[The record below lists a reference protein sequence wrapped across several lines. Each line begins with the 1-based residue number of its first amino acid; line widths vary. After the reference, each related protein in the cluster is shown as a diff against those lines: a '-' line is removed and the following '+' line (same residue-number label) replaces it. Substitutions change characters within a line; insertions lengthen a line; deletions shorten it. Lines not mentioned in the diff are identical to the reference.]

1 MISAIRLALDGFE
14 HEVSEGGGTVDGFG
28 TAITEDEDMAV
39 GNGNGTN
46 IVFGTGW
53 TVVVIEVVVE
63 VVADV
68 DVAIIA
74 ISHSCLELK
83 IRYPEINN

>member
-1 MISAIRLALDGFE
+1 ME
-14 HEVSEGGGTVDGFG
+14 SEGEGTVDGFG

-46 IVFGTGW
+46 MVLGTGG
-53 TVVVIEVVVE
+53 TEVVTEVVVE

-74 ISHSCLELK
+74 VSHSC
-83 IRYPEINN
+83 PV